1 MPERGVCVEH
11 ATITRWVLKYRPP
24 RDAAF
29 HRRKR
34 PIWISWRLDEP
45 DIRGRGQWRYLSRAL
60 DKSGQTM
67 AFLLTTQRDR
77 VAALCFRPK
86 AIRRH
91 GVPETI
97 TMEGSA
103 ANAAAIQS
111 DTAPQRTAIAMR
123 QVR

>member
-1 MPERGVCVEH
+1 
-11 ATITRWVLKYRPP
+11 
-24 RDAAF
+24 
-29 HRRKR
+29 
-34 PIWISWRLDEP
+34 
-45 DIRGRGQWRYLSRAL
+45 
-60 DKSGQTM
+60 M
-67 AFLLTTQRDR
+67 ASLLTTQRDR
-77 VAALCFRPK
+77 VAALCFLPK